1 MQRLLSIL
9 AAGAVAIGFLAAP
22 AVAKTLTF
30 STVVN
35 GAQEVPTPV
44 SPSGAVGEAT
54 ITVDT
59 IAESFDFGLRVV
71 GLDLSDLLDIPT
83 VGPVHLHRGAP
94 GQTGPIVAP
103 FGSVTGPDFDD
114 DFPFLDAA
122 IGLVSGFSL
131 NVSDFTFGTSADFA
145 SFLSDLSSGN
155 IYVNVHSIANQAGD
169 IRGDF
174 AGVAPVPLPAS
185 VLLLMGGMAGLF
197 SMRRR
202 SKA

>member
-9 AAGAVAIGFLAAP
+9 MAGTVAISFFAAP

-30 STVVN
+30 STLVN
-35 GAQEVPTPV
+35 GAQEVPTPE

-59 IAESFDFGLRVV
+59 VAESIDFALSVI
-71 GLDLSDLLDIPT
+71 GLDLPDLLDIPT
-83 VGPVHLHRGAP
+83 VGPVHLHSGAP
-94 GQTGPIVAP
+94 GETGPIVAP
-103 FGSVTGPDFDD
+103 FGSFTGPDFDD
-114 DFPFLDAA
+114 DFPFLTAA
-122 IGLVSGFSL
+122 IGQVSGFSL
-131 NVSDFTFGTSADFA
+131 NVSDFTFESSGDF
-145 SFLSDLSSGN
+145 SDFLSDLSSGN
-155 IYVNVHSIANQAGD
+155 IYVNVHSIANPAGD

-174 AGVAPVPLPAS
+174 AAVAPVPLPAS
-185 VLLLMGGMAGLF
+185 ALLLIGGMAGLF